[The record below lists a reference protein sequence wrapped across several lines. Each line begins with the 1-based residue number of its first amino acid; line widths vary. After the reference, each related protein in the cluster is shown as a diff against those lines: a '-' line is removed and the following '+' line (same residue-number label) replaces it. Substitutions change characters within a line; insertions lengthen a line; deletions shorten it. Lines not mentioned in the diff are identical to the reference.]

1 MSVAT
6 DFIEFDR
13 TDHFP
18 KPLNDWLD
26 YMEEQDH
33 GKLAELLAD
42 DVTFHSPVVHTPQH
56 GKQITLAYLTAADK
70 VLGNDSFRY
79 KRAIVDDSGKMA
91 TLEFTV
97 QLDDILVNG
106 VDIVEWDD
114 GGKIQ
119 DFKVMIRPLKAINK
133 VWDEMGKMLAKMKG

>member
-1 MSVAT
+1 MSVAA
-6 DFIEFDR
+6 DFIEFER
-13 TDHFP
+13 ADHFP
-18 KPLNDWLD
+18 QSLDDWLD
-26 YMEEQDH
+26 YMTAQDH
-33 GKLAELLAD
+33 GKLAGLLAH

-79 KRAIVDDSGKMA
+79 KRAIVDDNGKSA

-106 VDIVEWDD
+106 VDIIAWNDD
-114 GGKIQ
+114 GLIQ
-119 DFKVMIRPLKAINK
+119 DFKVMVRPMKALNK
-133 VWDEMGKMLAKMKG
+133 VWEEMGKMLETMKG